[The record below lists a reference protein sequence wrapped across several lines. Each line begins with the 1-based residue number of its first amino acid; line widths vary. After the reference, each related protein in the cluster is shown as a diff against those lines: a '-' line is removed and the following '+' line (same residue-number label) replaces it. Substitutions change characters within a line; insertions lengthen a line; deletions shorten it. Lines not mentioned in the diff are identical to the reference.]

1 MVIENGWI
9 DGSKRQSLASA
20 RCDGGELTLNLKL
33 RSCLIV
39 KIADKD
45 KEVLHSLLFQLHPPI
60 VAHFAVS
67 CV

>member
-1 MVIENGWI
+1 M
-9 DGSKRQSLASA
+9 DGYKRQSLASA
-20 RCDGGELTLNLKL
+20 GCGGGELTLNLKL
-33 RSCLIV
+33 RSCLIL

-60 VAHFAVS
+60 VAHFAAL